1 MNLQEAYELRRQEV
15 LSLQRQ
21 NKKLQKELEQVEA
34 GLFTPEE
41 KTSLH
46 KQIIKLARTL
56 ADTEKEETV
65 TTTCGTEKESAT
77 LPVSLQGWMPKRRTG
92 Y

>member
-41 KTSLH
+41 KHPFTNRSSSLH
-46 KQIIKLARTL
+46 EPWQTPRRK
-56 ADTEKEETV
+56 ETV

>member
-21 NKKLQKELEQVEA
+21 NKELQKELEQVAA

-46 KQIIKLARTL
+46 KQIVNG
-56 ADTEKEETV
+56 D
-65 TTTCGTEKESAT
+65 
-77 LPVSLQGWMPKRRTG
+77 